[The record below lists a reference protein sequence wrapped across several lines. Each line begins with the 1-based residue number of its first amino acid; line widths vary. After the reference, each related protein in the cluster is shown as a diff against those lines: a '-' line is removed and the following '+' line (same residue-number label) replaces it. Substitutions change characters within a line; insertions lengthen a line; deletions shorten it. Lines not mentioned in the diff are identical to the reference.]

1 MNIGPGNIEALLL
14 DALEGRLSAADAE
27 LVWAALEAHP
37 EWGVSWDF
45 EDRELPRLQAED
57 VPAMDWSG
65 LKKEVVTDE
74 QIRQALRQDRDRHS
88 LDASVMQ
95 SLYRREERVLWRY
108 WAAAASVAVLVWIA
122 WPTSERGNVP
132 SIAGNV
138 TVSTDTSSI
147 IPPTPIAPI
156 QQLAADHPS
165 TALGNHP
172 STALGNHPSAALVN
186 PPSTA
191 LGDLPT
197 AALSD
202 HPSKTRE
209 ERIIIEHCHG
219 TPEQIQEE
227 VLPKILPLS
236 EEDWNVAQG
245 NDTTSLE
252 APLEL
257 PFELQPTQSIALV
270 EDAPRLRSGTTPEL
284 RSETEAGLRSG
295 TETRT
300 YTPREWLKMKANQI
314 AARKEADG
322 TLPTVRR
329 DKQSFN
335 LQWGSLSIN
344 AH

>member
-14 DALEGRLSAADAE
+14 DALEGRLSAAEAE

-45 EDRELPRLQAED
+45 EDRNLPRLQAED
-57 VPAMDWSG
+57 VPTMDWSG

-74 QIRQALRQDRDRHS
+74 QIRQALRQDRDRHT
-88 LDASVMQ
+88 LDATVKQ

-108 WAAAASVAVLVWIA
+108 WTAAASVALLVWLA
-122 WPTSERGNVP
+122 WPTSERSDMP
-132 SIAGNV
+132 AIAGNV
-138 TVSTDTSSI
+138 TVAADTSSI
-147 IPPTPIAPI
+147 TPPTTASPA
-156 QQLAADHPS
+156 QVLADDHPS
-165 TALGNHP
+165 A
-172 STALGNHPSAALVN
+172 S
-186 PPSTA
+186 
-191 LGDLPT
+191 LGDRSSK
-197 AALSD
+197 AL
-202 HPSKTRE
+202 E
-209 ERIIIEHCHG
+209 EQIIIEHCAD

-227 VLPKILPLS
+227 VLPKTHPLS
-236 EEDWNVAQG
+236 EEDWNMAQG

-252 APLEL
+252 APLQL
-257 PFELQPTQSIALV
+257 PFELPTTQNVAVV
-270 EDAPRLRSGTTPEL
+270 EQIIPGLPSTTK
-284 RSETEAGLRSG
+284 TESN
-295 TETRT
+295 T
-300 YTPREWLKMKANQI
+300 YTPLEWLKMKAGQI

>member
-14 DALEGRLSAADAE
+14 DAIEGRLSAAEAVE
-27 LVWAALEAHP
+27 VWAALEAHP

-45 EDRELPRLQAED
+45 EDRDLPRLQVEEI
-57 VPAMDWSG
+57 PAMDWSA
-65 LKKEVVTDE
+65 LKKEVVTDQ
-74 QIRQALRQDRDRHS
+74 QIRQALRQDRDHHT
-88 LDASVMQ
+88 LDANVIQ

-108 WAAAASVAVLVWIA
+108 WAAAASVAVLVWLA
-122 WPTSERGNVP
+122 WPTSERGDVP

-147 IPPTPIAPI
+147 IPPAPIAPI
-156 QQLAADHPS
+156 QQMVDDHPS
-165 TALGNHP
+165 A
-172 STALGNHPSAALVN
+172 S
-186 PPSTA
+186 
-191 LGDLPT
+191 LGDG
-197 AALSD
+197 
-202 HPSKTRE
+202 PSKAIKE
-209 ERIIIEHCHG
+209 HIIIEHCAG
-219 TPEQIQEE
+219 TPEKIQEE

-257 PFELQPTQSIALV
+257 PFELTPTFNTALI
-270 EDAPRLRSGTTPEL
+270 EDAPRLH
-284 RSETEAGLRSG
+284 SG
-295 TETRT
+295 TEIQT
-300 YTPREWLKMKANQI
+300 YTPRQWLKMKAGQI

-329 DKQSFN
+329 DKQSFSM
-335 LQWGSLSIN
+335 QWGSLSIH